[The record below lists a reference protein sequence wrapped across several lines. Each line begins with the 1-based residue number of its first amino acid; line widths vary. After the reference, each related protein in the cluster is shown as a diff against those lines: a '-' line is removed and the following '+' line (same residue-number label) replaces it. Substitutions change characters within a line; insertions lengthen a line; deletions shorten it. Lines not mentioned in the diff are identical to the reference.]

1 MAMNSKYTENESG
14 MRGTKIVQ
22 QFGRDRSDEMP
33 SDMSAARNG
42 NLKGD
47 VGNIS
52 PMISNGKV
60 PKE

>member
-1 MAMNSKYTENESG
+1 MNSKYTESESG
-14 MRGTKIVQ
+14 MRGTKITQ

-33 SDMSAARNG
+33 TNLSEARNG
-42 NLKGD
+42 RLKGD

>member
-1 MAMNSKYTENESG
+1 MNSKYTESESG

-33 SDMSAARNG
+33 TSMDEARNG
-42 NLKGD
+42 RLKGD

-60 PKE
+60 PRE